1 MTTWRIALMCAF
13 IPVGLGVSSVLV
25 ACNNDVDEPY
35 WYPNYTASG
44 YGGAKAAGGA
54 AGTAGTA
61 GAISAGSGGVNTA
74 GATNDGSAGEAGEGG
89 AP

>member
-13 IPVGLGVSSVLV
+13 IPVGLGVSSFIV

-54 AGTAGTA
+54 AGAAGTA
-61 GAISAGSGGVNTA
+61 GAATA
-74 GATNDGSAGEAGEGG
+74 GVGGANAAGAASDETAGEGGEGG